1 MVRGVNLVPRSH
13 SVAVGDLGTG
23 VGWGEGHTISYTKQD
38 DNKMDKTQCYNCY
51 LFNHFSL
58 SRL

>member
-23 VGWGEGHTISYTKQD
+23 VRWGEGHTISYTKQD
-38 DNKMDKTQCYNCY
+38 DNKMDKTQSVITAIY
-51 LFNHFSL
+51 FIIFSI
-58 SRL
+58 